1 MAYIKI
7 PRIDVN
13 LPIYHGTDSEHMLK
27 GVGHLVGT
35 SLPVGGNDTHSVL
48 SAHSGLSS
56 ADLFTNLANLDNGD
70 LFYIYVLDEI
80 LAYEVDNIKVV
91 KPTET
96 DDLRIVKGE
105 DYITL
110 VTCTPFGINSHR
122 LLVRG
127 HRVEYIVALTIIGFL
142 IGLGIFLYP
151 HISSWMINNEVRDAI
166 EEFKTNSSLA
176 YSKQKDALY
185 QAMMAYNETL
195 YLSGQSEISDAWTFK
210 QEEFKFNDYD
220 YKNNAVATITI
231 PKMELEMPIYLGAT
245 KENMSRGIV
254 NLGNTSLPI
263 GGKNTNCVLAGHR
276 GYRGAAFFRN
286 IEDLQIGDEIIIDN
300 YWEQLKYNVYEIKV
314 IYPTESEQVLIQEGK
329 DMLTL
334 ITCHPYRNNYQRY
347 VVYCRRSNEFD
358 DSIMI
363 PNKDNSI
370 ISSKRDIA
378 VEQNL
383 PYIMLA
389 VLGIGIIV
397 VYLYKRRAK

>member
-1 MAYIKI
+1 MIRK
-7 PRIDVN
+7 
-13 LPIYHGTDSEHMLK
+13 
-27 GVGHLVGT
+27 
-35 SLPVGGNDTHSVL
+35 
-48 SAHSGLSS
+48 
-56 ADLFTNLANLDNGD
+56 F
-70 LFYIYVLDEI
+70 
-80 LAYEVDNIKVV
+80 
-91 KPTET
+91 
-96 DDLRIVKGE
+96 
-105 DYITL
+105 
-110 VTCTPFGINSHR
+110 
-122 LLVRG
+122 
-127 HRVEYIVALTIIGFL
+127 IVALTIIGFL

-231 PKMELEMPIYLGAT
+231 PEMELEMPIYLGAT

-363 PNKDNSI
+363 PSKDNSI

-397 VYLYKRRAK
+397 IYLYKRRTK

>member
-1 MAYIKI
+1 MIRK
-7 PRIDVN
+7 
-13 LPIYHGTDSEHMLK
+13 
-27 GVGHLVGT
+27 
-35 SLPVGGNDTHSVL
+35 
-48 SAHSGLSS
+48 
-56 ADLFTNLANLDNGD
+56 F
-70 LFYIYVLDEI
+70 
-80 LAYEVDNIKVV
+80 
-91 KPTET
+91 
-96 DDLRIVKGE
+96 
-105 DYITL
+105 
-110 VTCTPFGINSHR
+110 
-122 LLVRG
+122 
-127 HRVEYIVALTIIGFL
+127 IVALTIIGFL

-314 IYPTESEQVLIQEGK
+314 IYPTESEQVLIQGGK

-389 VLGIGIIV
+389 VFGVGIVV
-397 VYLYKRRAK
+397 VYLYKRRTK

>member
-1 MAYIKI
+1 MIRK
-7 PRIDVN
+7 
-13 LPIYHGTDSEHMLK
+13 
-27 GVGHLVGT
+27 
-35 SLPVGGNDTHSVL
+35 
-48 SAHSGLSS
+48 
-56 ADLFTNLANLDNGD
+56 F
-70 LFYIYVLDEI
+70 
-80 LAYEVDNIKVV
+80 
-91 KPTET
+91 
-96 DDLRIVKGE
+96 
-105 DYITL
+105 
-110 VTCTPFGINSHR
+110 
-122 LLVRG
+122 
-127 HRVEYIVALTIIGFL
+127 IVALTIIGFL

-231 PKMELEMPIYLGAT
+231 PKMELKMPIYLGAT

>member
-1 MAYIKI
+1 MIRK
-7 PRIDVN
+7 
-13 LPIYHGTDSEHMLK
+13 
-27 GVGHLVGT
+27 
-35 SLPVGGNDTHSVL
+35 
-48 SAHSGLSS
+48 
-56 ADLFTNLANLDNGD
+56 F
-70 LFYIYVLDEI
+70 
-80 LAYEVDNIKVV
+80 
-91 KPTET
+91 
-96 DDLRIVKGE
+96 
-105 DYITL
+105 
-110 VTCTPFGINSHR
+110 
-122 LLVRG
+122 
-127 HRVEYIVALTIIGFL
+127 IVALTIIGFL

-358 DSIMI
+358 DSIMM
-363 PNKDNSI
+363 PSKDNGI

-397 VYLYKRRAK
+397 VYLYKRRTK

>member
-1 MAYIKI
+1 MIRK
-7 PRIDVN
+7 
-13 LPIYHGTDSEHMLK
+13 
-27 GVGHLVGT
+27 
-35 SLPVGGNDTHSVL
+35 
-48 SAHSGLSS
+48 
-56 ADLFTNLANLDNGD
+56 F
-70 LFYIYVLDEI
+70 
-80 LAYEVDNIKVV
+80 
-91 KPTET
+91 
-96 DDLRIVKGE
+96 
-105 DYITL
+105 
-110 VTCTPFGINSHR
+110 
-122 LLVRG
+122 
-127 HRVEYIVALTIIGFL
+127 IVALTIIGFL

-151 HISSWMINNEVRDAI
+151 HIFSWMINNEVRDAI

>member
-1 MAYIKI
+1 MIRK
-7 PRIDVN
+7 
-13 LPIYHGTDSEHMLK
+13 
-27 GVGHLVGT
+27 
-35 SLPVGGNDTHSVL
+35 
-48 SAHSGLSS
+48 
-56 ADLFTNLANLDNGD
+56 F
-70 LFYIYVLDEI
+70 
-80 LAYEVDNIKVV
+80 
-91 KPTET
+91 
-96 DDLRIVKGE
+96 
-105 DYITL
+105 
-110 VTCTPFGINSHR
+110 
-122 LLVRG
+122 
-127 HRVEYIVALTIIGFL
+127 IVALTIIGFL

-358 DSIMI
+358 DSIMM
-363 PNKDNSI
+363 PSKDNGI

-397 VYLYKRRAK
+397 VYIYKRRTK

>member
-1 MAYIKI
+1 MMRK
-7 PRIDVN
+7 
-13 LPIYHGTDSEHMLK
+13 
-27 GVGHLVGT
+27 
-35 SLPVGGNDTHSVL
+35 
-48 SAHSGLSS
+48 
-56 ADLFTNLANLDNGD
+56 F
-70 LFYIYVLDEI
+70 
-80 LAYEVDNIKVV
+80 
-91 KPTET
+91 
-96 DDLRIVKGE
+96 
-105 DYITL
+105 
-110 VTCTPFGINSHR
+110 
-122 LLVRG
+122 
-127 HRVEYIVALTIIGFL
+127 IVALTIIGFL

>member
-1 MAYIKI
+1 MIRK
-7 PRIDVN
+7 
-13 LPIYHGTDSEHMLK
+13 
-27 GVGHLVGT
+27 
-35 SLPVGGNDTHSVL
+35 
-48 SAHSGLSS
+48 
-56 ADLFTNLANLDNGD
+56 F
-70 LFYIYVLDEI
+70 
-80 LAYEVDNIKVV
+80 
-91 KPTET
+91 
-96 DDLRIVKGE
+96 
-105 DYITL
+105 
-110 VTCTPFGINSHR
+110 
-122 LLVRG
+122 
-127 HRVEYIVALTIIGFL
+127 IVALTIIGFL

-300 YWEQLKYNVYEIKV
+300 YWEQLKYNFYEIKV

>member
-1 MAYIKI
+1 MIRK
-7 PRIDVN
+7 
-13 LPIYHGTDSEHMLK
+13 
-27 GVGHLVGT
+27 
-35 SLPVGGNDTHSVL
+35 
-48 SAHSGLSS
+48 
-56 ADLFTNLANLDNGD
+56 F
-70 LFYIYVLDEI
+70 
-80 LAYEVDNIKVV
+80 
-91 KPTET
+91 
-96 DDLRIVKGE
+96 
-105 DYITL
+105 
-110 VTCTPFGINSHR
+110 
-122 LLVRG
+122 
-127 HRVEYIVALTIIGFL
+127 IVALTIIGFL

-358 DSIMI
+358 DSIMM
-363 PNKDNSI
+363 PSKDNGI